1 MDRIDLE
8 SASGLRTRTPERLLG
23 VSPES
28 LYLTLYAVANDTEQ
42 VAELRPVFRADTLE
56 SNLAFDYQTAAEFN
70 RALCDDLGFLDGSR
84 VSDLARVL
92 LASRDPVSNLRACV
106 ALRSRRI
113 RTYLLEFLELDSDV
127 IERSDLESLSKDAF
141 DEQITIPLLQSLG
154 FAEVFPQG
162 AIPDLQR
169 IRKTVAGSAGRAND
183 PQRTVHLLRAVTG
196 VSEEGATE
204 VAARFHD
211 TSPENI
217 DEIDERTVV
226 RHMARSSPTYTNLG
240 ELKEVT
246 GETIEALQTDVSK
259 VERALT
265 NAVEG
270 TVSVGGDPITYGGLV
285 DRIGGETAEESVDA
299 DSIADLIYTV
309 SRTQAFG
316 YLPPPVLEEVL
327 GMEIY
332 EIYRVLSALDGVAC
346 SIEADTLQIESV
358 PSIASKEEETLS
370 ADLIKE
376 LTKHKM
382 NLQWLLDA
390 LDAISMTQ
398 TSPEYEQLVSGV
410 FRGIDEDAVAPTYLA
425 YTLPDPDEL
434 GEEVMD
440 RYVGGSENLMK
451 ERAKLR
457 RWQRHH
463 RPDDA
468 KRYTELTDRVISRGL
483 SHDLEEKVLRIMT
496 PYDDDTFSEFTSQF
510 RSLLRE
516 GYEIRL
522 LTRHTR
528 KRWQW
533 ERLRDNLL
541 GELTT
546 NRDNVSIRTYSR
558 YKTFQRI
565 TDMTDETDL
574 DEFGIHAKLQTIG
587 NPEEGA
593 ALVGSANLMENSYYW
608 NPECG
613 AYSEKR
619 NFVAAA
625 LSFFDHVWDIA
636 AADTVDLQNL
646 QQIPERS
653 YYPSYYT

>member
-1 MDRIDLE
+1 MDSIDLE
-8 SASGLRTRTPERLLG
+8 SASALRTRTPERLLG

-28 LYLTLYAVANDTEQ
+28 LYLTLYAVANDTDL
-42 VAELRPVFRADTLE
+42 VVELSPVFRANTLE
-56 SNLAFDYQTAAEFN
+56 SNLAFDYQTATGFN
-70 RALCDDLGFLDGSR
+70 RALCDELGLLDGTR

-92 LASRDPVSNLRACV
+92 LASCDPVSNLRVCI
-106 ALRSRRI
+106 ALRSQRI

-127 IERSDLESLSKDAF
+127 IERSDLESLSRDSF
-141 DEQITIPLLQSLG
+141 DKQVTIPLLQSLG
-154 FAEVFPQG
+154 FAEVFPHG
-162 AIPDLQR
+162 AIPDLLR
-169 IRKTVAGSAGRAND
+169 IRKAVNGPAGRVNN
-183 PQRTVHLLRAVTG
+183 PQRTVHLLRAVSG
-196 VSEEGATE
+196 ISEEVGTE

-211 TSPENI
+211 TSPESI
-217 DEIDERTVV
+217 DEIDVETVV
-226 RHMARSSPTYTNLG
+226 RHMARANPTYTDMG
-240 ELKEVT
+240 ELKEVKR
-246 GETIEALQTDVSK
+246 ETIEALNTDVLN

-270 TVSVGGDPITYGGLV
+270 TVSVGSESISYGGLI
-285 DRIGGETAEESVDA
+285 DRISEEMEETSGDA
-299 DSIADLIYTV
+299 DRIADLIYTV

-316 YLPPPVLEEVL
+316 YLPPPVLKEIV

-332 EIYRVLSALDGVAC
+332 EIYRVCSALEEVTC
-346 SIEADTLQIESV
+346 SIEDDALQFNSV
-358 PSIASKEEETLS
+358 PSISLKDKETLS
-370 ADLIKE
+370 AELIE
-376 LTKHKM
+376 RISKHKA
-382 NLQWLLDA
+382 NLQRLLDA
-390 LDAISMTQ
+390 LNAISVTQ
-398 TSPEYEQLVSGV
+398 TSPEYDHLVSGV

-440 RYVGGSENLMK
+440 RYVDGSENLMK
-451 ERAKLR
+451 ELAKLR
-457 RWQRHH
+457 RWRRQQ

-483 SHDLEEKVLRIMT
+483 SHDLEEQVLRIMT
-496 PYDDDTFSEFTSQF
+496 PYDDDTFSEFASQF

-541 GELTT
+541 GDLTT
-546 NRDNVSIRTYSR
+546 NRENVSIRTYSR
-558 YKTFQRI
+558 YKTFKRI
-565 TDMTDETDL
+565 TGAIDEADL